1 MILVIDTNVFISG
14 FISESYPW
22 RILDYFLDKR
32 FTLALDDR
40 IYLEYSAVLRR
51 KKFGLKKTDVDYF
64 LDFTA
69 SAALFITPGKC
80 DIKLIDVADLKF
92 IETARSANADGLI
105 TGNMKHF
112 EPAKNIIPVFSPKE
126 AWEKLFV
133 NNFNEQTE

>member
-40 IYLEYSAVLRR
+40 IYIEYSTVLRR
-51 KKFGLKKTDVDYF
+51 KKFGLKQTDIDTF

-69 SAALFITPGKC
+69 SNSLFITPEKSN
-80 DIKLIDVADLKF
+80 IKLTDPADLKF
-92 IETARSANADGLI
+92 IETAMAAKADAFI

-112 EPAKNIIPVFSPKE
+112 EPAKNIVPIFSPKE
-126 AWEKLFV
+126 AWDKLL
-133 NNFNEQTE
+133 FNYIINHD

>member
-14 FISESYPW
+14 FISQSYPW

-51 KKFGLKKTDVDYF
+51 DKFGLKKIDIDNF
-64 LDFTA
+64 LDFME
-69 SAALFITPGKC
+69 SSALFVTSKKI
-80 DIKLIDVADLKF
+80 DIQLKDSADLKF
-92 IETARSANADGLI
+92 VETAKTANADGLI

-112 EPAKNIIPVFSPKE
+112 EPARKLIPIFSPKE
-126 AWEKLFV
+126 AWENLLK
-133 NNFNEQTE
+133 

>member
-40 IYLEYSAVLRR
+40 IYLEYSLVLRR
-51 KKFGLKKTDVDYF
+51 NKFGLKKTDVDYF

-69 SAALFITPGKC
+69 AVALFITPGKC
-80 DIKLIDVADLKF
+80 EVKLNDINDLKF
-92 IETARSANADGLI
+92 VETAKSANADGLI

-112 EPAKNIIPVFSPKE
+112 EPAKNIIPIFSPKE
-126 AWEKLFV
+126 AWEKLFI
-133 NNFNEQTE
+133 NNDN